1 MGFIVK
7 SDLPPRIHAGM
18 MIEYRVSPLLGI
30 PMTWLTEITQVRDG
44 LYFVDEQRV
53 GPYAIW
59 HHEHHFR
66 DLGDGRIE
74 MQDKVTYTL
83 PLSPFSEVVHPFL
96 VKPQLDK
103 IFAFREKRVNEL
115 FFGASGDAEHFLQHL
130 HAALVLRHGADADA
144 DPLGQLVGGHGAHD
158 HAFVHHGFEDR
169 VAIAHLNE
177 HEVRVAGNELPG
189 LAAANWSLEVCC
201 VLRR

>member
-1 MGFIVK
+1 MPIHTLHTTQIIRATAEQAWDFFSDPRNLAKITPPDMGFIVK

-115 FFGASGDAEHFLQHL
+115 FGA
-130 HAALVLRHGADADA
+130 
-144 DPLGQLVGGHGAHD
+144 
-158 HAFVHHGFEDR
+158 
-169 VAIAHLNE
+169 
-177 HEVRVAGNELPG
+177 
-189 LAAANWSLEVCC
+189 
-201 VLRR
+201 